1 MVTAKPGTKDP
12 ATMTFRIAPAQ
23 ALLLACLAAT
33 GSLSA
38 PAALQAQEIER
49 LFYYTD
55 NENAWESLRANID
68 AISVIAPG
76 GYSVDEDGIVW
87 GEVDPRVLRLAR
99 EKNVPVMPLI
109 VNPGF
114 DQEMLHRLL
123 VNDEARARAVAWMLE
138 ECRRHG
144 YWGIQFDFEN
154 VSIDDRDNLT
164 RFYREMADALHR
176 DGYRISIAV
185 VHRPDEVPG
194 PTRYHK
200 WLFRNWRAGYDLKAL
215 GEIGDFISVMSYSQH
230 TRRTPPGPQA
240 SVPWQEDVIEYFL
253 QFIPREK
260 LSLGIPTGS
269 QHWYTSQEDRIEPE
283 RARSYSQN
291 IDYRRAMGLA
301 ERYGARIQWS
311 DEHQVPYTFFERGGT
326 FEWIFF
332 EDARSFRAKLDLV
345 RRHGLRG
352 FSVWVLGSEDPGIWE
367 ALR

>member
-1 MVTAKPGTKDP
+1 MTGRTHTFHAAPRFGLLAIVCALVPGELH
-12 ATMTFRIAPAQ
+12 AQ
-23 ALLLACLAAT
+23 AL
-33 GSLSA
+33 
-38 PAALQAQEIER
+38 EH

-55 NENAWESLRANID
+55 NESAWESLQANIG

-87 GEVDPRVLRLAR
+87 GEIDPRVIRLAR
-99 EKNVPVMPLI
+99 ERNVPVMPLI

-123 VNDEARARAVAWMLE
+123 VNDAARARAVAWMLE

-154 VSIDDRDNLT
+154 VSIDDRDHLT
-164 RFYREMADALHR
+164 RFYREMADALHAE
-176 DGYRISIAV
+176 GYKLSIAV
-185 VHRPDEVPG
+185 VHRPDELPG

-200 WLFRNWRAGYDLKAL
+200 WLYRNWRAGYDLKAL
-215 GEIGDFISVMSYSQH
+215 GEIGDFISIMSYSQH

-240 SVPWQEDVIEYFL
+240 SVPWQEDVIAYFL
-253 QFIPREK
+253 EFVPKEK

-283 RARSYSQN
+283 RARSYSEN

-301 ERYGARIQWS
+301 ERYGAEILWS
-311 DEHQVPYTFFERGGT
+311 DEHQVPYTFYERGGT

-332 EDARSFRAKLDLV
+332 EDARSFRAKLDLA
-345 RRHGLRG
+345 RKHDLRG
-352 FSVWVLGSEDPGIWE
+352 FSVWVLGSEDPAIWDH
-367 ALR
+367 LR

>member
-1 MVTAKPGTKDP
+1 MRRQ
-12 ATMTFRIAPAQ
+12 RIA
-23 ALLLACLAAT
+23 LAAVL
-33 GSLSA
+33 SLEVLAAGILA
-38 PAALQAQEIER
+38 PAARVSAQEMER

-55 NENAWESLRANID
+55 NEEAWASLQANIG

-87 GEVDPRVLRLAR
+87 GEVDPRVLRLAKER
-99 EKNVPVMPLI
+99 GVPVMPLI

-123 VNDEARARAVAWMLE
+123 VNDAARARTVAWMVE

-164 RFYREMADALHR
+164 RFYREMAAALHAE
-176 DGYRISIAV
+176 GYRISIAV
-185 VHRPDEVPG
+185 VHRPDELPG

-215 GEIGDFISVMSYSQH
+215 GEIGDFISIMSYSQH

-240 SVPWQEDVIEYFL
+240 SVPWQEDVVEYFL
-253 QFIPREK
+253 QFVPKEK

-283 RARSYSQN
+283 RARSYSEN
-291 IDYRRAMGLA
+291 IGYRRALGLA
-301 ERYGARIQWS
+301 ERYDAEILWS
-311 DEHQVPYTFFERGGT
+311 AEHQVPYTFYERGGT

-345 RRHGLRG
+345 RAHELRG
-352 FSVWVLGSEDPGIWE
+352 FSVWVLGSEDPAIWE